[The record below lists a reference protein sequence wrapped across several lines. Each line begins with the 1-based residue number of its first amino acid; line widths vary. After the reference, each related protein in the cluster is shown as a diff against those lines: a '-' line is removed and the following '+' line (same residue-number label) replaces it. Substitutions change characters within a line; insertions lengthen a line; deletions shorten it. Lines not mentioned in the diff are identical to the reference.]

1 MEEILSEL
9 KALNAKVER
18 IAEYL
23 QPQST
28 PETTFRLSPNVSPEL
43 LQSEIEKHLPGK
55 QQ

>member
-23 QPQST
+23 QPQFT
-28 PETTFRLSPNVSPEL
+28 PEVTFSLSPNVTPEL
-43 LQSEIEKHLPGK
+43 LQSEIRKYL
-55 QQ
+55 